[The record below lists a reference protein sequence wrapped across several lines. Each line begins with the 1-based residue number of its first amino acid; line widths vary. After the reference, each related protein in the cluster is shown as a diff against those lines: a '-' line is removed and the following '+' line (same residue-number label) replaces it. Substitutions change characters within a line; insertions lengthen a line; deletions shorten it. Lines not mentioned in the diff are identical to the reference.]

1 MNMIKQRLERFVRY
15 TIFRLGIRKSIPA
28 KIINSVPIIES
39 NETMVNIKNAD
50 FIKLSP
56 DLNERDAVFVRMHVY
71 EMLKKASTMVPVNYC
86 LKIYSAYRPRAEQY
100 ELWNMKYNEMRAKYP
115 MMSED
120 ELVAKTKRL
129 CADPRGG
136 FGGHQTGGAVDITL
150 CDKDGNDVDM
160 GGIIKKSFDNNM
172 TDVSHPLWAG
182 GVNSRT
188 KSSNISEEARR
199 NRKMLLNIMTAAG
212 FINYP
217 NEWWHYCYGDR
228 MWAAY
233 SNSRYAIYG
242 EYVVEN

>member
-86 LKIYSAYRPRAEQY
+86 LKIYSAYRSRAEQY
-100 ELWNMKYNEMRAKYP
+100 ELWNKKYDEMRAKFP
-115 MMSED
+115 LLSED

-160 GGIIKKSFDNNM
+160 GGIIKKSGDNNM
-172 TDVSHPLWAG
+172 TDVSHPLWG
-182 GVNSRT
+182 SGKNSRT
-188 KSSNISEEARR
+188 KSTNISDDARS

-212 FINYP
+212 FLNYP

-233 SNSRYAIYG
+233 SNSKYAIYG
-242 EYVVEN
+242 EYIVEK